1 MPNLKVRYTCQ
12 LGNLIKKIQHAI
24 QVALVYNYNV
34 IIPYHKYFNTTYIV
48 INPDVTTSH
57 PCILDKHDFF
67 IACLIKNIDSNLFFK
82 NKNKEDAINI
92 LKKIFKI
99 RNSTRL
105 ESTDLLIHIRS
116 GDIFVNP
123 HPGYIMPPLSYFT
136 EIINKNSFTDIYLV
150 AEDTRNP
157 CILKLLELYPKIKF
171 TIQSLEQDIDLIL
184 GASNVISTYGSFIPS
199 LLTISEHIKNIYIPS
214 YAMFDFYI
222 FFEHPTIHIHSTEL
236 TAYRDQQTPF
246 QNTTEQSERMLTYA
260 LP

>member
-48 INPDVTTSH
+48 INPDVTKSH

-82 NKNKEDAINI
+82 NKNKEDAMNI

-99 RNSTRL
+99 RNTTHL

-123 HPGYIMPPLSYFT
+123 HPGYVMPPLSYFID
-136 EIINKNSFTDIYLV
+136 IINKNSFTDIYLV

-171 TIQSLEQDIDLIL
+171 TIQSLEKDIDLIL

-199 LLTISEHIKNIYIPS
+199 LLTISEHVKNIYIPC

-222 FFEHPTIHIHSTEL
+222 VSEHPAIHIHSTEL
-236 TAYRDQQTPF
+236 TEYRDLQTPF
-246 QNTTEQSERMLTYA
+246 QNTTEQLERMLTYA